1 MDANHMDVGPVARG
15 SFSPEAIRH
24 GMLLYAVT
32 DRSWLRGRSLVDCVR
47 AAVAGGATFVQ
58 LREKGLSTDEI
69 VAEARQLLPLC
80 ERPACPS

>member
-1 MDANHMDVGPVARG
+1 MDANHMEVGPVTRW
-15 SFSPEAIRH
+15 SFSPADIRR

-47 AAVAGGATFVQ
+47 AAIAGGATFVQ

-69 VAEARQLLPLC
+69 VAEAC
-80 ERPACPS
+80 